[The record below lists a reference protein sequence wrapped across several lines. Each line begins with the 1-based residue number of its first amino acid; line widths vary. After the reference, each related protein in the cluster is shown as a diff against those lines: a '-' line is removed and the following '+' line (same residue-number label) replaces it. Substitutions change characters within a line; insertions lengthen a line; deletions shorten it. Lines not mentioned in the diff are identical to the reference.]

1 MIAPKTARILA
12 AALFLACVWLVPP
25 PDAHGALAQI
35 LAAAAFIVWHSVT
48 SLHDY
53 HMFQLNSYKPL
64 VHLRWLRR
72 GFAGEYLAR
81 YCLYA
86 AAFICLLSGGGSERA
101 VRVCVAFCSAQAIY
115 CWPMEKAKKPLV
127 YTNRVKRMLVT
138 DFVLTAAVLALSF
151 YRGQRYE
158 VPLLWLLGT
167 PLVTLLSNA
176 INAPMERLINN
187 SYIEDARRII
197 KNMPRLTV
205 IGVTGS
211 YGKTS
216 TKYFLHRLLSQKFNV
231 LMTPESYNTTMGVVK
246 TIRNELRPFHDV
258 FICEM
263 GARNIGDIKEI
274 CGIVSPKLGVIT
286 SIGPQHLESFGSVE
300 NIVRTKFELADSLP
314 EDGALFANFDDERIR
329 HEITGRSAVKTVTY
343 GLSDGCDYTGKC
355 VAVSSAGSEF
365 TVLYPGGT
373 AKSFSTKLLGRHN
386 VTNILA
392 ALAVADYLGVESSG
406 ASVSVRRLEAVPH
419 RLQLISRGDIIII
432 DDAYN
437 SNAAG
442 AEAALEV
449 LSGFDGFKILVTPG
463 MVELGGEQDALNR
476 KFGESAARVCDF
488 VVLVGERVTKSIL
501 AGLNGAAY
509 PKEKVFTAKS
519 VAEAFEK
526 VNSIKAGKQKV
537 VLIENDLPDNY

>member
-1 MIAPKTARILA
+1 MIAPKTARI
-12 AALFLACVWLVPP
+12 F
-25 PDAHGALAQI
+25 
-35 LAAAAFIVWHSVT
+35 AAAFFLGCICLMRYTDASGAAARILFAAAFLVWRTVT

-64 VHLRWLRR
+64 AHLRWLRR

-81 YCLYA
+81 YCFYA
-86 AAFICLLSGGGSERA
+86 AGLIDLLLFGESKSA
-101 VRVCVAFCSAQAIY
+101 VRICIAFCSMQAIY
-115 CWPMEKAKKPLV
+115 DWPLEKAKKPFV

-138 DFVLTAAVLALSF
+138 DFALTAAVLALSL
-151 YRGQRYE
+151 YRGPRYAA
-158 VPLLWLLGT
+158 PLLWLLAA
-167 PLVTLLSNA
+167 PLATLLSNA
-176 INAPMERLINN
+176 INAPMEKLINDR
-187 SYIEDARRII
+187 YIEDARRII
-197 KNMPRLTV
+197 KNMPSLIV

-216 TKYFLHRLLSQKFNV
+216 TKYFLRRLLSQKFNV

-246 TIRNELRPFHDV
+246 TIRTELRPFHDV

-286 SIGPQHLESFGSVE
+286 SIGPQHLESFGSVQ
-300 NIVRTKFELADSLP
+300 NIVRTKFELADALP
-314 EDGALFANFDDERIR
+314 EDGVLFANFDNERIR
-329 HEITGRSAVKTVTY
+329 REITDRNSVKTVTY
-343 GLSDGCDYTGKC
+343 GLSDGCDYIVKG

-365 TVLYPGGT
+365 TAVYPDGT
-373 AKSFSTKLLGRHN
+373 AQSFSTKLLGRHN

-392 ALAVADYLGVESSG
+392 ALAVADYLGVEASG
-406 ASVSVRRLEAVPH
+406 AAVSVRRLEAVPH

-442 AEAALEV
+442 VEAALEV
-449 LSGFDGFKILVTPG
+449 LGGFDGFRILITPG
-463 MVELGGEQDALNR
+463 MVELGSEQDALNR
-476 KFGESAARVCDF
+476 KFGESAVRVCDF
-488 VVLVGERVTKSIL
+488 VILVGERVTKSVL
-501 AGLNGAAY
+501 AGLNCAAY
-509 PKEKVFTAKS
+509 PKEKIFIAKN

-526 VNSIKAGKQKV
+526 VNSLKAGKQKV